1 MQRIKPFKLQ
11 DLPRKEAHFC
21 LHTVHFI
28 EDLEF
33 SLKDKKLIVAFS
45 AGADSMA
52 VLVLLSLLRE
62 KYNLEL
68 FAVHIDHSLRE
79 ESAQEAEYALS
90 VCNNLNIECV
100 VIKED
105 VNALAKTWQ
114 KGIEESARIVRY
126 KHFEEQRSLR
136 NFDYIALGH
145 HLNDLAEDVLMRQ
158 MRGTSLDGSVGMS
171 ALDGKRHII
180 RPFLLT
186 EKKKLVEFLNTC
198 NISWIEDSSNSS
210 DDYMRNR
217 VRHTVLP
224 LFLKENPSYLKN
236 VRSNW
241 LQGQSDKQFWS
252 KRISTF
258 IPSDSSEIK
267 HKLTLNRQQI
277 IKEEKAI
284 RLRVL
289 AEALRRIG
297 SQPQSEVLF
306 KLDDL
311 MCLNES
317 NKALSVNNNV
327 SVTIKRDIIFFEK
340 SEIKD

>member
-1 MQRIKPFKLQ
+1 MQRVKPLKLQ

-21 LHTVHFI
+21 LHTVHFL
-28 EDLEF
+28 DGLEF
-33 SLKDKKLIVAFS
+33 YLKDKKIIIAFS
-45 AGADSMA
+45 GGADSMA
-52 VLVLLSLLRE
+52 VLLLLSLLRE

-79 ESAQEAEYALS
+79 ESVEEAEYALS
-90 VCNNLNIECV
+90 ICNDLNIECV

-105 VNALAKTWQ
+105 VNFLAKTWH

-126 KHFEEQRSLR
+126 KHFEEQRRIR
-136 NFDYIALGH
+136 NFNYIALGH

-158 MRGTSLDGSVGMS
+158 IRGTSLEGSLGMS

-217 VRHTVLP
+217 VRHSILP

-236 VRSNW
+236 VRTNW
-241 LQGQSDKQFWS
+241 LQGQSDKQFWD
-252 KRISTF
+252 KRISAF
-258 IPSDSSEIK
+258 IPRDSSEIK
-267 HKLTLNRQQI
+267 RKLTLNRQQI
-277 IKEEKAI
+277 LKEEKAI

-297 SQPQSEVLF
+297 CQPQSESVF

-311 MCLNES
+311 LCLNES
-317 NKALSVNNNV
+317 NKILSVNNNV
-327 SVTIKRDIIFFEK
+327 SVKIKRDVILFEK